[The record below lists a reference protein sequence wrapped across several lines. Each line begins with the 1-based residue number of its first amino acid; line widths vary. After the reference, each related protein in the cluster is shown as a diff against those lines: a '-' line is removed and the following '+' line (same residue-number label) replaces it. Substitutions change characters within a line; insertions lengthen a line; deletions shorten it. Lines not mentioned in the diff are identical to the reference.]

1 MAETVVVIV
10 VAGVVGVLDHVVLTV
25 LLLLLSS
32 FCFSS
37 LLLLSASGWYCG
49 FSFSIISATPV
60 DKLVVVIVLP
70 GVLGVLNSVV
80 LTALFQLLLWFL

>member
-1 MAETVVVIV
+1 M
-10 VAGVVGVLDHVVLTV
+10 
-25 LLLLLSS
+25 
-32 FCFSS
+32 
-37 LLLLSASGWYCG
+37 SASGWYCG